1 MADRDKWYQFLLFFT
16 PISHGEQKIRSLMHL
31 LLLLAKYCDGI
42 IDNVQHCKD
51 EFMMA
56 QLGSIEGKKE
66 KPACINL
73 SLLAPPFYTWSRFQ
87 KTRLKLVS
95 QLYKNASEASYTS
108 LNFYIFYKQ
117 LENVNKQL
125 KNVNKQLNNVN
136 KQLKN
141 VNKQLKNV
149 NKQRTR
155 RKQTVG
161 NRK

>member
-1 MADRDKWYQFLLFFT
+1 MRIFNCKNKKWGKKSEKLNDRFWNWKFECDGRSRYQFLLFFT
-16 PISHGEQKIRSLMHL
+16 PISHGEQKIRSLMH

-87 KTRLKLVS
+87 KTRLKLSS
-95 QLYKNASEASYTS
+95 QRIPRAKRAKVHLTFTYQQTA
-108 LNFYIFYKQ
+108 
-117 LENVNKQL
+117 ENR
-125 KNVNKQLNNVN
+125 

-141 VNKQLKNV
+141 VNKQLK
-149 NKQRTR
+149 T
-155 RKQTVG
+155 
-161 NRK
+161 